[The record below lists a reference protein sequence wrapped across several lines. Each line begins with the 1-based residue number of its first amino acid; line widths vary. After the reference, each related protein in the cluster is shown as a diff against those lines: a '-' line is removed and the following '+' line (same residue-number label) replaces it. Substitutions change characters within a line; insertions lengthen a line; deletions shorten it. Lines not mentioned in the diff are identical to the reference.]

1 MADVFISYARSD
13 RPRCTLIRDA
23 LAALRIDVWFDAGI
37 APGHVFDREIEHQIA
52 ESKAVLVLWSQT
64 SAASDWVRAEARVG
78 REAGKL
84 AAAFLEPCELPLEFR
99 SVQTEMLAAEGA
111 VEADPV
117 WPGLVR
123 RIGELVGRPGL
134 ADFARLAADPATRP
148 EAWRRWIERH
158 PADPLVDSAVERMV
172 EGAVPG
178 LRAELATERA
188 RRAAAE
194 AELADHVEASR
205 AQSGELATAARDL
218 AKARRE
224 RDEAARARSDAD
236 GELAALRDNLAQRRG
251 RLPLVSADVGAGI
264 VLDQRLAIYVAVL
277 MWTLSIWFL
286 SSSIG
291 RLSGSRGGL
300 DDVFWLIIG
309 VIALIVPSALLTIVI
324 LIKRRAL
331 AAVAAKEAETSPAQ
345 EPRPLP

>member
-37 APGHVFDREIEHQIA
+37 APGHVFDREIERQIA
-52 ESKAVLVLWSQT
+52 DSKAVLVLWSRA

-99 SVQTEMLAAEGA
+99 SIQTEALAVEGA
-111 VEADPV
+111 IEADPV
-117 WPGLVR
+117 WPGMVR
-123 RIGELVGRPGL
+123 RIGELVGRDGL
-134 ADFARLAADPATRP
+134 ADFARLAADPAARP
-148 EAWRRWIERH
+148 EAWRHWIERH
-158 PADPLVDSAVERMV
+158 PTDPLVEAAVGHMV

-178 LRAELATERA
+178 LRAELAADRA
-188 RRAAAE
+188 RRASVE
-194 AELADHVEASR
+194 AELADHVEAAR

-218 AKARRE
+218 ARARRE
-224 RDEAARARSDAD
+224 REEAERARGEAER
-236 GELAALRDNLAQRRG
+236 ELAAMRDNLAQSRRG
-251 RLPLVSADVGAGI
+251 VPLVSADVGTGI
-264 VLDQRLAIYVAVL
+264 VLDQRLAIYVCVL
-277 MWTLSIWFL
+277 MWAFSIWFL
-286 SSSIG
+286 SSSTG

-300 DDVFWLIIG
+300 DDVFWLIFG
-309 VIALIVPSALLTIVI
+309 VVALVVPSAIVTIVI

-331 AAVAAKEAETSPAQ
+331 AGAQRGATPPPGAA
-345 EPRPLP
+345 